1 MAEEKQDPK
10 KKVSIE
16 EVTKRDDKELAAY
29 KARLRDIEAQL
40 EVTVTSTLIDA
51 KKELK
56 AKISELEAR

>member
-1 MAEEKQDPK
+1 MAEEKQGPK